1 MIFRCNGFLK
11 KNRNKGKRATK
22 NKVID
27 IFNKDR
33 IKSCTN
39 TACLALLT
47 LTMSLSLPGFD
58 CTSDANLLSGTEEA
72 AVTRADTNSHT
83 FWSHGL
89 VEEIL

>member
-1 MIFRCNGFLK
+1 MFFLK
-11 KNRNKGKRATK
+11 NHNKGKRSTK
-22 NKVID
+22 NKIID

-39 TACLALLT
+39 TAGLT
-47 LTMSLSLPGFD
+47 LLAPTMSLSLIGFD
-58 CTSDANLLSGTEEA
+58 GTSDASLLSGTEEA

-89 VEEIL
+89 VEETL